1 MLEIIAIVA
10 AGAILGHRGVA
21 RTAKDIL
28 GLARGVTNVT
38 LGVAEG
44 VVERLER
51 LAKATVDQA
60 ATAAERAK
68 AQAELARLIRDN
80 PQVVAALAEAA
91 KLRDCR
97 CNVCG
102 KPSIAIP
109 GDPCFMGCPGTYQPI
124 GPAGK

>member
-1 MLEIIAIVA
+1 MLETIAVVV

-51 LAKATVDQA
+51 LAKAAADQA

-68 AQAELARLIRDN
+68 ARAELMQLLREN
-80 PQVVAALAEAA
+80 PELAAALAEAA
-91 KLRDCR
+91 KGNDKRE
-97 CNVCG
+97 
-102 KPSIAIP
+102 A
-109 GDPCFMGCPGTYQPI
+109 
-124 GPAGK
+124 

>member
-1 MLEIIAIVA
+1 MLETIAVVA
-10 AGAILGHRGVA
+10 AGMILGHRGVA

-109 GDPCFMGCPGTYQPI
+109 
-124 GPAGK
+124 